1 MTPSRWDG
9 LLETSVVGSFSNIG
23 YRVRSRGWDELE
35 GGIAGRTAVI
45 TGATSGLGLETATQ
59 LAELEAKPILVA
71 RNEEKAQSVVAEIIR
86 QTGNPDVSYALA
98 DLSSLDQVRRL
109 SDQLLDTFSDIHIL
123 VNNAGVLPNGRVESV
138 DGIELTLATNL
149 VGSFLLTNL
158 LIPRMVASAPA
169 RIINVSSGGMYTQ
182 RIDTTDLQSSR
193 GDFNGTV
200 AYAQTKRGQV
210 ILTELWAER
219 LAGTGVVVNAM
230 HPGWVNTPGVKDWS
244 PAFQRIM
251 RPLLRSPSE
260 GADTIVWLAAAD
272 ETETVSGGFWHDR
285 ELRPTHRSARTQESA
300 PERAELWEALTR
312 LSGWDLPPDWPRPA
326 V

>member
-1 MTPSRWDG
+1 MTSSRWDG

-23 YRVRSRGWDELE
+23 YRVRSREWGELD
-35 GGIAGRTAVI
+35 GGVAGRTAVI

-59 LAELEAKPILVA
+59 LAKLEARPILVA

-109 SDQLLDTFSDIHIL
+109 ADQLLGSFSDIDIL
-123 VNNAGVLPNGRVESV
+123 VNNAGVLPNARIESA

-158 LIPRMVASAPA
+158 LIPRLVASAPA
-169 RIINVSSGGMYTQ
+169 RIINISSGGMYTQ
-182 RIDTTDLQSSR
+182 RIDTNDLQSSR

-200 AYAQTKRGQV
+200 AYAKTKRGQV

-230 HPGWVNTPGVKDWS
+230 HPGWVDTPGVKDWS

-251 RPLLRSPSE
+251 RPLLRTPSE
-260 GADTIVWLAAAD
+260 GADTIVWLAASD

-285 ELRPTHRSARTQESA
+285 ELRPTHRSARTQESTE
-300 PERAELWEALTR
+300 ERAELWEALTR
-312 LSGWDLPPDWPRPA
+312 LSGWDPPPDWPRPA

>member
-1 MTPSRWDG
+1 MTSSRWDG
-9 LLETSVVGSFSNIG
+9 ILETSVVGSFSNIG
-23 YRVRSRGWDELE
+23 YRLRSRGWKSLD
-35 GGIAGRTAVI
+35 GGVAGRTAIV

-59 LAELEAKPILVA
+59 LARLGAEPILVA
-71 RNEEKAQSVVAEIIR
+71 RNEEKAQSVVAEITQ
-86 QTGNPDVSYALA
+86 QTGNSDVSYALA
-98 DLSSLDQVRRL
+98 DLSSLDEVRRL

-123 VNNAGVLPNGRVESV
+123 VNNAGVLPNARVESA

-182 RIDTTDLQSSR
+182 RIDTTDLQSSH

-200 AYAQTKRGQV
+200 AYAQTKHGQV
-210 ILTELWAER
+210 ILTELWGER

-244 PAFQRIM
+244 PTFQRIM
-251 RPLLRSPSE
+251 RPLLRTPSE

-272 ETETVSGGFWHDR
+272 ETETASGGFWHDR

-300 PERAELWEALTR
+300 EERAELWEALTR
-312 LSGWDLPPDWPRPA
+312 LSGWDPPPDWPRPA
-326 V
+326 A